1 MTGARALRLSEGE
14 PKLGGRPMSQFLQKL
29 LVIFVALVTLG
40 GCAETMISGPV
51 TVSPCNII
59 SHDVPN
65 LQASDPRRYYWCK
78 PDNDGYLPP
87 TG

>member
-1 MTGARALRLSEGE
+1 
-14 PKLGGRPMSQFLQKL
+14 MSQFLQKFCAL
-29 LVIFVALVTLG
+29 AGALVTLG
-40 GCAETMISGPV
+40 GCAETASISGPV
-51 TVSPCNII
+51 TLSPCNII

-65 LQASDPRRYYWCK
+65 LQATDPRRYYWCK

>member
-1 MTGARALRLSEGE
+1 
-14 PKLGGRPMSQFLQKL
+14 MSQFLQKFCALTSVL
-29 LVIFVALVTLG
+29 LALG
-40 GCAETMISGPV
+40 GCAETTVSGPV
-51 TVSPCNII
+51 TLSPCNII